1 MTAMTN
7 AQNVQNKAAEN
18 IMLQLVNE
26 WDTQHFVRFFKQ
38 RTGMTPKSIGMWDN
52 KNYLSF
58 PPLMSGLNICFSIF
72 LMSSSLIIVF

>member
-1 MTAMTN
+1 MKKMVLSIIILAMTAMTN

-18 IMLQLVNE
+18 SMLQLVNE

-52 KNYLSF
+52 KNDR
-58 PPLMSGLNICFSIF
+58 
-72 LMSSSLIIVF
+72 

>member
-18 IMLQLVNE
+18 SMLQLVNE

-52 KNYLSF
+52 KNYR
-58 PPLMSGLNICFSIF
+58 
-72 LMSSSLIIVF
+72 